1 MNYRGVLL
9 NLIVI
14 LKKRG
19 GREEW
24 GVRDTEETE
33 RKEEERDK
41 EIGREKVWEKSGA
54 LIVYSVDGV
63 NQWIIGVRRSL
74 AGEYHLFGNEL
85 FA

>member
-33 RKEEERDK
+33 RKEEEERQRDRTR
-41 EIGREKVWEKSGA
+41 ESVREK
-54 LIVYSVDGV
+54 
-63 NQWIIGVRRSL
+63 
-74 AGEYHLFGNEL
+74 
-85 FA
+85 

>member
-41 EIGREKVWEKSGA
+41 EIGREKV
-54 LIVYSVDGV
+54 
-63 NQWIIGVRRSL
+63 
-74 AGEYHLFGNEL
+74 
-85 FA
+85 

>member
-33 RKEEERDK
+33 RKEEGERLRNRTR
-41 EIGREKVWEKSGA
+41 ESVREKWSA
-54 LIVYSVDGV
+54 YC
-63 NQWIIGVRRSL
+63 
-74 AGEYHLFGNEL
+74 LFSRWR
-85 FA
+85 